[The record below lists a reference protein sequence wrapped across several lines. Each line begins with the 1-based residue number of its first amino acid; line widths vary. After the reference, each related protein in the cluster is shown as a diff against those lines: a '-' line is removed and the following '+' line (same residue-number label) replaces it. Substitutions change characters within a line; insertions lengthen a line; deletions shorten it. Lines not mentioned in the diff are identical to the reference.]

1 MRRGMKAIWP
11 RGGLYYG
18 WILVLVLAVTELTSW
33 GIQYYAIT
41 VFLRPMEADLG
52 WSRSQM
58 TGAFSLALLISGVA
72 GVPMGRWLDRH
83 GPRLLMTFGS
93 IGAALLI
100 LAWASVT
107 NLIAFYLIWAA
118 IGVTMAA
125 TFYEPAFV
133 TIANWF
139 QRFRGRALTILT
151 FGGGFASV
159 IFIPLS
165 DWLVRNHGWRTA
177 LVVLAIILAV
187 VTIPA
192 HALLLRRHPRD
203 MGLEPDGALPD
214 ATETTTG
221 RARPERSVPMRVAIR
236 GAAFWWLAGAFFL
249 TMAANVAALI
259 HLIPYLIDEGYDAGF
274 AALAAGM
281 IGALALPGRLIFTPL
296 GGRIPRQ
303 IVTALIFGMQAL
315 ALIVLLAVSST
326 AGVWLFV
333 ALFGAG
339 FGAIT
344 PARAALIAEFYGP
357 AEYGS
362 ISGVLALII
371 TGARA
376 TGPLGA
382 SLLYDWTGGYDAVL
396 WVLIALSVAATVA
409 VLMAE
414 PGERPFAARLRFRSP

>member
-1 MRRGMKAIWP
+1 MRAISS

-18 WILVLVLAVTELTSW
+18 WILVLVLSVTELTSW

-41 VFLRPMEADLG
+41 VFLRPMEQDLG

-83 GPRLLMTFGS
+83 GPRLLMTLGS
-93 IGAALLI
+93 IGAALLV
-100 LAWASVT
+100 LAWAAVD

-139 QRFRGRALTILT
+139 QRYRGRALTILT

-203 MGLEPDGALPD
+203 LGLEPDGARPD
-214 ATETTTG
+214 AAEAATTS
-221 RARPERSVPMRVAIR
+221 RAGPERSVPMRVAIR

-259 HLIPYLIDEGYDAGF
+259 HLIPYLIDKGYDAGF

-303 IVTALIFGMQAL
+303 IVTASIFGMQAL
-315 ALIVLLAVSST
+315 ALIVLVAISST
-326 AGVWLFV
+326 TGVWLFV

-344 PARAALIAEFYGP
+344 PARAALIAEVYGP

-371 TGARA
+371 TAARA

-382 SLLYDWTGGYDAVL
+382 SILYDWTGGYETVL
-396 WVLIALSVAATVA
+396 WVLIALSLAATVA
-409 VLMAE
+409 VLLAE
-414 PGERPFAARLRFRSP
+414 PGERRFAARPRFRSS